1 MREVGEERRGR
12 RHGPFAPFTG
22 RRWRQ
27 PDEGLV
33 SAISWAEA
41 SCRLWR
47 RQLSTRSN
55 PGESSE
61 KAGMSTSN
69 ISPSSVSIW

>member
-1 MREVGEERRGR
+1 MR
-12 RHGPFAPFTG
+12 HAPFAPFTG
-22 RRWRQ
+22 RRCRQ
-27 PDEGLV
+27 ADEGLASV
-33 SAISWAEA
+33 ISGPR
-41 SCRLWR
+41 CRAACGVT
-47 RQLSTRSN
+47 RQLSTRSS